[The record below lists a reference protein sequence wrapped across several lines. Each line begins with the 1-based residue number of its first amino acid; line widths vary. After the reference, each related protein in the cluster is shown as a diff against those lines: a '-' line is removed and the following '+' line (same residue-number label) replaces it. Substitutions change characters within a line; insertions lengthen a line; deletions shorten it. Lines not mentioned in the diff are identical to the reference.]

1 MNAAAV
7 TASGAA
13 ELDMKKNNVKFG
25 TKKLA
30 LSAMLCAL
38 GVVMLTLGSVL
49 SALDLTMVAM
59 ASILVYF
66 AVLEMGTP
74 YQYLI
79 YAVTGILSI
88 LLLPDKFAAFLYLIF
103 GGIYPILKRLVER
116 LHNVPCWIIKLI
128 YFNAV
133 ITVMVLGSKY
143 LFGIDDEKLSIGIYA
158 LGNAAFILYDIA
170 MTKLLTM
177 YLTKLRKKLKVE
189 KYFEK

>member
-1 MNAAAV
+1 
-7 TASGAA
+7 
-13 ELDMKKNNVKFG
+13 
-25 TKKLA
+25 
-30 LSAMLCAL
+30 MLCGL
-38 GVVMLTLGSVL
+38 GVVMLTLGAVL

-79 YAVTGILSI
+79 YAVTGLLSI
-88 LLLPDKFAAFLYLIF
+88 LMLPVKFAAFLYIIF
-103 GGIYPILKRLVER
+103 GGIYPFLKRLLER
-116 LHNVPCWIIKLI
+116 LSAVVGWIIKLI

-133 ITVMVLGSKY
+133 ITVMILGSKY
-143 LFGIDDEKLSIGIYA
+143 LFGIDDEKLSLSVYL

-170 MTKLLTM
+170 MTKLLTV
-177 YLTKLRKKLKVE
+177 YFTKLRKKLKVE

>member
-1 MNAAAV
+1 
-7 TASGAA
+7 
-13 ELDMKKNNVKFG
+13 MKKNNVNQS

-30 LSAMLCAL
+30 LSAVLSAL

-66 AVLEMGTP
+66 AIIEMGTP

-88 LLLPDKFAAFLYLIF
+88 LLLPDKFAAFLYIVF
-103 GGIYPILKRLVER
+103 GGIYPILKRVVER
-116 LHNVPCWIIKLI
+116 LRRVPCWIIKVI

-133 ITVMVLGSKY
+133 ITVMVIGSKY
-143 LFGIDDEKLSIGIYA
+143 LFGIDEENLTISLYA
-158 LGNAAFILYDIA
+158 LGNVAFILYDIA
-170 MTKLLTM
+170 MTRLLTV
-177 YLTKLRKKLKVE
+177 YFNRLRKRLRIE
-189 KYFEK
+189 KYFGK